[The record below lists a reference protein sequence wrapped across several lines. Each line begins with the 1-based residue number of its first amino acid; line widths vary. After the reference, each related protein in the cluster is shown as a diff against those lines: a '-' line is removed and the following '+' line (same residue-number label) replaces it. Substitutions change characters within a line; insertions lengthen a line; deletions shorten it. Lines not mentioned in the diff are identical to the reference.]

1 MFSLLAKQ
9 TLTGQHSL
17 RQRLSQHRSSPMA
30 VGVSLLL
37 AACLSISATAEAQQ
51 PAAQQSLERR
61 LEVSAQHTLDV
72 APDMATLNA
81 RLWERTPARA
91 TDAAREADPEALKE
105 ARARLEDRMGKLIR
119 ALEQQGLAREA
130 IQAGSLSVQ
139 PNYVQGPVNAEG
151 QPERQVRTQLTRP
164 ITLTL
169 DDLDALPDL
178 LDALTHAGVD
188 SLDGVSYDLKDR
200 RAASDKALALAID
213 RAKDKAALMAE
224 RLDINLGR
232 VLLVQETQMPRFQPQ
247 MMMRSADAASKE
259 MTSEYRPGQIEI
271 EAEVAIHWTIADTP

>member
-1 MFSLLAKQ
+1 MFPLLAKQ
-9 TLTGQHSL
+9 TLTSRQSL
-17 RQRLSQHRSSPMA
+17 HQRLSQHRSSHMMA
-30 VGVSLLL
+30 GISLLV

-61 LEVSAQHTLDV
+61 LEVSAHHTLNV

-91 TDAAREADPEALKE
+91 ADAAREADPEALKE
-105 ARARLEDRMGKLIR
+105 ARTRLEERMGKLIR
-119 ALEQQGLAREA
+119 VLEQQGLAREA

-151 QPERQVRTQLTRP
+151 QSERQVRTQLTRP

-178 LDALTHAGVD
+178 LDALTSAGVD

-200 RAASDKALALAID
+200 SAASDKALALAID
-213 RAKDKAALMAE
+213 RAKGKAALMAE

-259 MTSEYRPGQIEI
+259 MSTEYRPGQIDI
-271 EAEVAIHWTIADTP
+271 EAEVAVHWTIADTP

>member
-1 MFSLLAKQ
+1 MFSLLAKY
-9 TLTGQHSL
+9 TLTGRQSLHQH
-17 RQRLSQHRSSPMA
+17 RSQHRSSHTVA
-30 VGVSLLL
+30 GISLLL

-51 PAAQQSLERR
+51 PPAQQSLERR

-91 TDAAREADPEALKE
+91 ADAAREADPEALKE
-105 ARARLEDRMGKLIR
+105 ARTRLEERMGKLIR
-119 ALEQQGLAREA
+119 TLERQGLSRDA

-139 PNYVQGPVNAEG
+139 PNYVQGPINAED

-169 DDLDALPDL
+169 DDIDALPDL
-178 LDALTHAGVD
+178 LDTLTSAGVD

-213 RAKDKAALMAE
+213 RAKAKATLMAE
-224 RLDINLGR
+224 RLGVDLGHV
-232 VLLVQETQMPRFQPQ
+232 VLVKETQMPRFQPQ
-247 MMMRSADAASKE
+247 MMMRSADTASKE

-271 EAEVAIHWTIADTP
+271 DAEVAVHWTIADTP